1 MFCDKHIKQ
10 ENILVGCVP
19 IAAVAST
26 PGGYTLPPAIPHY
39 PPPHGYILTPLWL
52 YPTHRIY
59 LPPRSG
65 IPYRWKGPGTRD
77 THPPHPQERNWYQGY
92 PTSRQDLV
100 PLIPYPTD
108 RTWYQGYPTPRE
120 DLVPGIPNTP
130 PPSNRQTPV
139 KTLPSC
145 NFVGGR

>member
-26 PGGYTLPPAIPHY
+26 PGGYTLPPAIPHSPPWVYPNPPMVIPYPPDIPTPSPRYTLPLERTWYQGY
-39 PPPHGYILTPLWL
+39 PPP
-52 YPTHRIY
+52 
-59 LPPRSG
+59 PRKKLVPG
-65 IPYRWKGPGTRD
+65 IPYLQRGPGTIDTYPQTGPGTRD
-77 THPPHPQERNWYQGY
+77 TLPPE
-92 PTSRQDLV
+92 
-100 PLIPYPTD
+100 
-108 RTWYQGYPTPRE
+108 RTWYQGYPT
-120 DLVPGIPNTP
+120 

-145 NFVGGR
+145 DFVGGR